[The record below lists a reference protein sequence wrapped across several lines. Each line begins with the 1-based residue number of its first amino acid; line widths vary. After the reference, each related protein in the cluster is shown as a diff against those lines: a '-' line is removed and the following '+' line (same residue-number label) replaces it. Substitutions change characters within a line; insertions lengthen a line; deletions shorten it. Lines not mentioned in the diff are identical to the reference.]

1 MELLRGE
8 PKGPVPVFTIKEK
21 GFLESLGRYATLREG
36 PDSKK
41 VQRLSVSSLDSP
53 ATMPDWKGMPRM
65 PSGTFALKRGFCC
78 SSRNFK
84 EAFILGFSAIRIWEP
99 LVLVL
104 QVGLGL

>member
-8 PKGPVPVFTIKEK
+8 PKGPVPVFTMKEK
-21 GFLESLGRYATLREG
+21 GFFESLGRYATLREG

-53 ATMPDWKGMPRM
+53 ATMPDWKGLPRM
-65 PSGTFALKRGFCC
+65 LSGTFARKRGFLC

-84 EAFILGFSAIRIWEP
+84 EAFIVDFVNWEP
-99 LVLVL
+99 
-104 QVGLGL
+104 